1 MWQLDLEYGTDKL
14 EVHRDAIQKGDKV
27 AIVDDLLATGGTV
40 NAVAKL
46 VKKNGGEITAME
58 FLIEL
63 TELGGRDVNKNYYIN
78 TLVQYDI

>member
-1 MWQLDLEYGTDKL
+1 MEYGTDKL
-14 EVHRDAIQKGDKV
+14 EVHRDAIYEGDKV

-46 VKKNGGEITAME
+46 VEKNGGEITAME

>member
-1 MWQLDLEYGTDKL
+1 MEYGTDKL
-14 EVHRDAIQKGDKV
+14 EVHRDAIKKGDKV

-46 VKKNGGEITAME
+46 IEKNGGEITAME

-63 TELGGRDVNKNYYIN
+63 TELGGRDINKNYYIN
-78 TLVQYDI
+78 TLVQYES

>member
-1 MWQLDLEYGTDKL
+1 MNAVDKL
-14 EVHRDAIQKGDKV
+14 VE
-27 AIVDDLLATGGTV
+27 
-40 NAVAKL
+40 
-46 VKKNGGEITAME
+46 KNGGEITAME